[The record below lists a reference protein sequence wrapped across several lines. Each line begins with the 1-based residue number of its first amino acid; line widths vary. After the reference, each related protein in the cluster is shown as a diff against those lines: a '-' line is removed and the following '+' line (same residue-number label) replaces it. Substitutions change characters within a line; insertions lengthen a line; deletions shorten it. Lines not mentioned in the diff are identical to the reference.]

1 MADPFIGEI
10 RLFGGNFAP
19 LGWMAC
25 QGQFLPIQQ
34 FENLFSLIGTT
45 YGGDGQVTFAL
56 PDLRG
61 RVPIHRGN
69 TILVGEVGGSK
80 EVTITVNQ
88 LPPHTHEVRA
98 STQPASTGVPNGN
111 VVADT
116 TLGATPIYGPSP
128 AAVSMSPATVE
139 PAGQSMPHE
148 NRMPYLGM
156 NYIICIEGIYP
167 SQN

>member
-1 MADPFIGEI
+1 MDPFIGEI

-19 LGWMAC
+19 LGWMLC
-25 QGQFLPIQQ
+25 RGQILPIQ
-34 FENLFSLIGTT
+34 EYDTLFALIGTT
-45 YGGDGQVTFAL
+45 YGGNAEQGIFAL

-61 RVPIHRGN
+61 RIPIHRGN
-69 TILVGEVGGSK
+69 PIQVGEIGGSE
-80 EVTITVNQ
+80 EVTLTVNH
-88 LPPHTHEVRA
+88 LPPHTHELRA
-98 STQPASTGVPNGN
+98 STLPASTGVPNGN

-116 TLGATPIYGPSP
+116 TVGAAPIYAAPGTMVNMSP
-128 AAVSMSPATVE
+128 AAIE

-156 NYIICIEGIYP
+156 NYIICIVGIFP